1 MSQTV
6 LTLIT
11 AILSNNPLQIPS
23 LGWLV
28 GSQVLILASAVSRR
42 QAREVVDFP
51 NSSSSPAD
59 PLQRHAAAA
68 AAAANLKHQLLHD
81 FWTCCCCW
89 SGGHQEPN
97 RCRME
102 QLLAQEEGSLTY
114 KCFVPLRLYC
124 PSGTIFSRQMYV
136 CGARSDYY

>member
-1 MSQTV
+1 MPHDIGRIDDLDQVSHLSQTV

-11 AILSNNPLQIPS
+11 AMLSNNPLQIPS

-42 QAREVVDFP
+42 QGREVVDFP

-68 AAAANLKHQLLHD
+68 AANLKHQLLH
-81 FWTCCCCW
+81 
-89 SGGHQEPN
+89 
-97 RCRME
+97 
-102 QLLAQEEGSLTY
+102 AA
-114 KCFVPLRLYC
+114 
-124 PSGTIFSRQMYV
+124 
-136 CGARSDYY
+136 AR